1 VSYPAIL
8 VHKCTVNNFYTQY
21 LHAVTQQHMCMQI
34 VLLCVHFAR
43 KECEVDL
50 TVLYVDGRHE
60 VMVTSHQLTCDTL
73 ELVCN

>member
-1 VSYPAIL
+1 
-8 VHKCTVNNFYTQY
+8 
-21 LHAVTQQHMCMQI
+21 MCMQI

-73 ELVCN
+73 ELVRN